1 MSIPDWRHISN
12 GREIPTEHY
21 SDQPFLTHTDD
32 GAWLCV
38 ITTGPGEEGHGG
50 QHVVSLRSTDQGRT
64 WTAPVDVEPST
75 GPEASYATILK
86 IPSGRIYT
94 FYNHNTDNVRRVTGD
109 KPAYP
114 DGRCTRVDSLGYY
127 VFKFSDDHGRTWSE
141 KRYPIPSRAFE
152 IDRKNADGGKLRYF
166 WNVGRP
172 FIHDDAVYV
181 SLHKVGGF
189 GDGFFTSSEG
199 VLLRSA
205 NLLTETDP
213 AKIKWETF
221 PEGDIGLRTPPGGG
235 PIAEEQSYCVLSDGS
250 FHVVYRSTDGHPV
263 CSYSRD
269 QGRTWSPPR
278 YQTYADGR
286 LMKHPRAAN
295 FAWRLSNGRY
305 LYWFHNHGGTW
316 YEDRNPVWLCGG
328 VEIDTPRGR
337 EIAWSQPEIFLYD
350 DDTYI
355 RMSYPDLI
363 EDGGEVFI
371 TETQKDVARVHHV
384 PQAFLA
390 KLWSFDPTP
399 NSASTWGRGAPA
411 ASSPAPNRGEGAA
424 APSASGPIRDGLLVE
439 LTAPLPASIPAPQ
452 LPAFTDR
459 DWHRADYG
467 QKDLR
472 TGFSIE
478 IAFTLDSLAAGQA
491 LIDTRTPAGQGL
503 ALVTT
508 DRGTIEIILNDGRTE
523 NRWDCDPGL
532 IKPGQRHHLVATV
545 DAGPHVITFVVDG
558 KHCDGGKSRIFG
570 WGRFSKDL
578 RDANGSET
586 MQLNPVVSIL
596 RVYDRALMTCEA
608 AAHFAVIR

>member
-1 MSIPDWRHISN
+1 MPNPDWRHISN

-21 SDQPFLTHTDD
+21 SDQPFLTHTAD

-38 ITTGPGEEGHGG
+38 VTTGPGEEGHGG
-50 QHVVSLRSTDQGRT
+50 QHVVSVRSTDQGKT

-94 FYNHNTDNVRRVTGD
+94 FYNHNTDNIRWVTAD
-109 KPAYP
+109 KPVYP
-114 DGRCTRVDSLGYY
+114 DGRCTRVDSIGHY
-127 VFKFSDDHGRTWSE
+127 VFKFSDDHGRTWSAQ
-141 KRYPIPSRAFE
+141 RYDIPSRAFE
-152 IDRKNADGGKLRYF
+152 IDRNNADGGKLRYF

-172 FIHDDAVYV
+172 FIHNGAAYV

-199 VLLRSA
+199 VLLRSE

-213 AKIKWETF
+213 TKITWETL
-221 PEGDIGLRTPPGGG
+221 PEGAIGLRTPTGGG

-250 FHVVYRSTDGHPV
+250 FHVVYRSIDGHPV

-269 QGRTWSPPR
+269 QGRTWEPPR

-286 LMKHPRAAN
+286 RMKHPRAAN

-305 LYWFHNHGGTW
+305 LYWFHNHGGNW

-328 VEIDTPRGR
+328 EEIDTPRGR

-363 EDGGEVFI
+363 EDGGEVYI
-371 TETQKDVARVHHV
+371 TETQKDVARSHHV
-384 PQAFLA
+384 PREFLDR
-390 KLWSFDPTP
+390 LWNLNPSKE
-399 NSASTWGRGAPA
+399 PA
-411 ASSPAPNRGEGAA
+411 
-424 APSASGPIRDGLLVE
+424 RDGLLVE
-439 LTAPLPASIPAPQ
+439 LTAPLPATIPAPQ
-452 LPAFTDR
+452 LPVFTER
-459 DWHRADYG
+459 DWHKSDYG

-478 IAFTLDSLAAGQA
+478 IAFTLKSLAAGQV
-491 LIDTRTPAGQGL
+491 LIDTRTPTGQGL

-508 DRGTIEIILNDGRTE
+508 ERGTIELILNDGRTE

-532 IKPGQRHHLVATV
+532 LKAGQRHHLVATV
-545 DAGPHVITFVVDG
+545 DAGPHVITFIVDG
-558 KHCDGGKSRIFG
+558 KHCDGGKSRMFG

-578 RDANGSET
+578 RDAHGADTMRTAPAVSFLRIYSRPLLTSE
-586 MQLNPVVSIL
+586 SI
-596 RVYDRALMTCEA
+596 
-608 AAHFAVIR
+608 AHFSLCETGIE